1 VERRSP
7 IVVLLVLLLAML
19 PVGSLACDVQC
30 SVTTPNAQPLQVS
43 QACVEHDCCHA
54 SHAVLC
60 TGSQAQG
67 AMGSVVAGSSK
78 LLTGLSVEAVT
89 TGSADIATKESAA
102 RSGHDSSPPGL
113 ASARTQTPL
122 RI

>member
-1 VERRSP
+1 
-7 IVVLLVLLLAML
+7 VLLVLLLAML

-89 TGSADIATKESAA
+89 TGSADIVTEQGAT
-102 RSGHDSSPPGL
+102 RRPVTCSPPGVE
-113 ASARTQTPL
+113 SARNQTPL